1 MPRVFLSIQL
11 VHGLKAKMKNKLM
24 PMWDKIMLR
33 KRYIIECINELR
45 PLQNLPSSQ
54 FSPIHS

>member
-11 VHGLKAKMKNKLM
+11 VHSLKAKMKNKLM

-33 KRYIIECINELR
+33 KRYTLSASMN
-45 PLQNLPSSQ
+45 
-54 FSPIHS
+54 F